1 MNLTFRTTTF
11 CRYTTAA
18 DTYLTIIIY
27 MDEDNVEDDRPLF
40 IGEAVKPP
48 CGSTQTQRGHQRDFS
63 QSRVFFSALYQ
74 TR

>member
-48 CGSTQTQRGHQRDFS
+48 CGGTQREHQRGFS
-63 QSRVFFSALYQ
+63 QSRVLFSALYQ